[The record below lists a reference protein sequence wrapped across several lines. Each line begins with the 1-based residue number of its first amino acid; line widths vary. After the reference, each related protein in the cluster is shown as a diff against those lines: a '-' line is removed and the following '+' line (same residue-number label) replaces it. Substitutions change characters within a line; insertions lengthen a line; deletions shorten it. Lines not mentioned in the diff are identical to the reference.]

1 MWQGDSQMGAAD
13 DNFVESM
20 NSKINI
26 SKPPKSEN
34 ENEKSSSNRGSLIIT
49 HEDGSTEENE
59 CTVTC
64 LGISSDL
71 GRNQGLQIEEI
82 SQDTLKDK
90 LSEDKLKVVIP
101 DISQVIILEA
111 DEVTDP
117 SFMSTPEVEESSQA
131 DEISI
136 YDDILMYDI
145 DYEKEESSTRRSTTP
160 ATALKMTQKEQDDKI
175 QHQKEGN
182 PKQQDLVEA
191 VDFLKLN
198 FNTKQGANFDKTYDL
213 AENIKNTDNAYAQK
227 LTCGAN
233 LTVPSN
239 DECKF
244 LESKENEF
252 TAVANSQSVEFK
264 DIEVKIY
271 MF

>member
-1 MWQGDSQMGAAD
+1 
-13 DNFVESM
+13 
-20 NSKINI
+20 
-26 SKPPKSEN
+26 
-34 ENEKSSSNRGSLIIT
+34 
-49 HEDGSTEENE
+49 
-59 CTVTC
+59 
-64 LGISSDL
+64 
-71 GRNQGLQIEEI
+71 
-82 SQDTLKDK
+82 
-90 LSEDKLKVVIP
+90 
-101 DISQVIILEA
+101 
-111 DEVTDP
+111 
-117 SFMSTPEVEESSQA
+117 
-131 DEISI
+131 
-136 YDDILMYDI
+136 MYDI
-145 DYEKEESSTRRSTTP
+145 DYEKEESSTPHSTTP
-160 ATALKMTQKEQDDKI
+160 AAAYKITQEEHEDKI

-252 TAVANSQSVEFK
+252 TAVENSQSDGSK
-264 DIEVKIY
+264 DTEVLIY
-271 MF
+271 MCRF